1 MARITIEDCL
11 QNENNR
17 FSLVRLAS
25 RRAKQLLSGQT
36 PVTET
41 KGNKAIVSALREIAD
56 GKVKFRRGDEAGT
69 GDDESEVNGLLD
81 MDLRGEDDTP
91 KAS

>member
-25 RRAKQLLSGQT
+25 RRAKQLLSGST

-41 KGNKAIVSALREIAD
+41 RGNKAIVSALREIAD
-56 GKVKFRRGDEAGT
+56 GKVKFRREDGAA
-69 GDDESEVNGLLD
+69 GDDDSDVNGLH
-81 MDLRGEDDTP
+81 DDTS
-91 KAS
+91 KVS

>member
-56 GKVKFRRGDEAGT
+56 GKVKFRKSDGAA
-69 GDDESEVNGLLD
+69 DDEHELNGQH
-81 MDLRGEDDTP
+81 EDDS

>member
-36 PVTET
+36 PVTDT
-41 KGNKAIVSALREIAD
+41 RGNKAIVSALREIAD
-56 GKVKFRRGDEAGT
+56 GKVKFRRGDDSAGA
-69 GDDESEVNGLLD
+69 DEDSEVNGNHH
-81 MDLRGEDDTP
+81 DDSD
-91 KAS
+91 KSI

>member
-25 RRAKQLLSGQT
+25 RRAKQLLSGQA

-56 GKVKFRRGDEAGT
+56 GKVKFRKSDGAA
-69 GDDESEVNGLLD
+69 DDEHELNGQH
-81 MDLRGEDDTP
+81 EDDSS

>member
-11 QNENNR
+11 RNENNR

-25 RRAKQLLSGQT
+25 RRAKQLLSGQS
-36 PVTET
+36 PVTDT
-41 KGNKAIVSALREIAD
+41 KGNKAIVSALREIAS
-56 GKVKFRRGDEAGT
+56 GKVKFRGSDS
-69 GDDESEVNGLLD
+69 GDDSSDHGSDSPEVNGLHD
-81 MDLRGEDDTP
+81 GDT

>member
-25 RRAKQLLSGQT
+25 RRAKQLLSGST

-56 GKVKFRRGDEAGT
+56 GKVKFRKH
-69 GDDESEVNGLLD
+69 DDGSASDDDDTQVNGLH
-81 MDLRGEDDTP
+81 GGDTL